1 MAQDYGGAHG
11 TKLTE
16 AVTRKLC
23 KCLSRGLPRKLA
35 CEKAGIDYATY
46 RRWMDAG
53 KQPEPEFDDFRR
65 RVGAAEGDFLERG
78 IDLVMESKHPTAIVQ
93 LLKGRFPH
101 YLSER
106 SVVAVEDADKPE
118 ADEGSPDERRERIK
132 ANLHIL
138 DTSRK
143 RAG

>member
-1 MAQDYGGAHG
+1 MAQDYGGVHG
-11 TKLTE
+11 TKLTD

-35 CEKAGIDYATY
+35 CEKAGIDYSTF
-46 RRWMDAG
+46 RRWMDTA

-65 RVGAAEGDFLERG
+65 VVGDAEGDFLERG
-78 IDLVMESKHPTAIVQ
+78 IDLVMESKNPTAIVQ
-93 LLKGRFPH
+93 LLKGRFPQ

-106 SVVAVEDADKPE
+106 TTLAVEDADKPE
-118 ADEGSPDERRERIK
+118 ADEGTPDERRERIR

-138 DTSRK
+138 DTSK
-143 RAG
+143 RA